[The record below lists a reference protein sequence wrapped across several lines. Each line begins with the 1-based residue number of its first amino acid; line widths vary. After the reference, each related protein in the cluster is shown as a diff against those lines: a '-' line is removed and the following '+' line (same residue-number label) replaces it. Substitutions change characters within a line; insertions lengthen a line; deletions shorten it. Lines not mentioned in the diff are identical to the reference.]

1 MRFFPLLLPL
11 ALISA
16 ACSGSGTWTYHSD
29 GYTVFTS
36 SSDGQTTSIQF
47 GQGEDERKI
56 RVIGSV
62 DLGETGSDMLLLTP
76 GASFGL
82 KENGWDGKRQLD
94 VKRMANGD
102 SEYIYQIEGVEH
114 VFDAE
119 AREWLAGV
127 VHELH
132 RRSSVGAKARAER
145 LLENG
150 GPDAVTAALEEI
162 ESSSAIQIY
171 IKTLLKAPELTE
183 QQLLATV
190 DLAGRKV
197 SSSSGLEEILI
208 ALSAER
214 TDNDALTQKV
224 VTAAGNISSSSSHGS
239 VLQAVARNRPMTAAS
254 SAAFYRSAATI
265 SSSSTKEEV
274 LEVAITQAP
283 KDDAS
288 MEAYFDAA
296 DSISSSSSHGEVLD
310 AALNY
315 GELSSA
321 ARLRWVRSVA
331 KISSTSTREELL
343 TKLLLSTPH
352 DVAVLTAAMTEV
364 RQLSSSSSQAACVRA
379 FFSRD
384 GLDKPLLREAERTI
398 DTISSSTTR
407 SELQDVLIEKMFAL
421 GG

>member
-1 MRFFPLLLPL
+1 
-11 ALISA
+11 
-16 ACSGSGTWTYHSD
+16 
-29 GYTVFTS
+29 
-36 SSDGQTTSIQF
+36 
-47 GQGEDERKI
+47 
-56 RVIGSV
+56 
-62 DLGETGSDMLLLTP
+62 
-76 GASFGL
+76 
-82 KENGWDGKRQLD
+82 
-94 VKRMANGD
+94 
-102 SEYIYQIEGVEH
+102 
-114 VFDAE
+114 
-119 AREWLAGV
+119 
-127 VHELH
+127 
-132 RRSSVGAKARAER
+132 
-145 LLENG
+145 
-150 GPDAVTAALEEI
+150 
-162 ESSSAIQIY
+162 
-171 IKTLLKAPELTE
+171 
-183 QQLLATV
+183 
-190 DLAGRKV
+190 
-197 SSSSGLEEILI
+197 
-208 ALSAER
+208 
-214 TDNDALTQKV
+214 
-224 VTAAGNISSSSSHGS
+224 
-239 VLQAVARNRPMTAAS
+239 
-254 SAAFYRSAATI
+254 
-265 SSSSTKEEV
+265 
-274 LEVAITQAP
+274 
-283 KDDAS
+283 